1 MKLTRIRLKDFR
13 CFGEAEFDL
22 TEPGSEGEPLGVA
35 LLVGDNGSGKSAV
48 LKGLSGFFTTLSS
61 IYGGQPLE
69 PTDIRHGAERAE
81 LTVQWIDWIGQH
93 EPKRSL
99 LSNELVL
106 EEHGVIPPFT
116 KPSPARYREWLGLTL
131 GGPRRS
137 TGLVVAFDVHR
148 LLKPG
153 PVVGP
158 NLQEVISSRCQN
170 ALAPTISTDGK
181 VRARAQGL
189 KQWIINLDSL
199 RAKAKADRNEDLPLW
214 HTLREALNILLHPYR
229 FEGVDDRFQVLFQ
242 TTTGRVPI
250 EELSD
255 GFRSVFVI
263 VAELLLRL
271 SLTTSDPAKILEQE
285 AVCIIDELDGN
296 LHPRW
301 QETIVPGLT
310 AMFPNVQFIATTH
323 SEIIVSTV
331 EPKNVFRLELA
342 EDGKT
347 YTAVRQDERFRRSQR
362 SVVSVDR
369 EVFGAPPGSAGSTW
383 ILDPPPETLR
393 RFWKRFGPEITHDT
407 PVFVAERKIL
417 MDDIRDYHDRLIPG
431 LEGRSGEAA
440 LFFVDLDPMA
450 DWAHP
455 CEYILW
461 PDDGEPLRIKHHM
474 PPSEAFRLLPLP
486 RPPRL

>member
-1 MKLTRIRLKDFR
+1 MKLTRIELKDFR
-13 CFGEAEFDL
+13 CFGEAELDL
-22 TEPGSEGEPLGVA
+22 TEPGSGGEPLGVA

-48 LKGLSGFFTTLSS
+48 VKGLSGFFTELSS

-69 PTDIRHGAERAE
+69 PSDIRHRAERAKVA
-81 LTVQWIDWIGQH
+81 VQWIDWLGHH
-93 EPKRSL
+93 EPKCAL

-106 EEHGVIPPFT
+106 EEHGVIPPLT
-116 KPSPARYREWLGLTL
+116 KPSPTRYREWLGLTL
-131 GGPRRS
+131 GGPRQP

-181 VRARAQGL
+181 IRARAQGL
-189 KQWIINLDSL
+189 KQWIVNLDSL

-214 HTLREALNILLHPYR
+214 HTLREALNILLHPYT

-242 TTTGRVPI
+242 TATGRVPI

-271 SLTTSDPAKILEQE
+271 SLATSDPAKILEQE

-301 QETIVPGLT
+301 QETIIPGLT

-342 EDGKT
+342 DDGSA
-347 YTAVRQDERFRRSQR
+347 YTAVRQDKRFHRPER

-369 EVFGAPPGSAGSTW
+369 EVFGAPPGSAGSQW
-383 ILDPPPETLR
+383 ILNPPPTTLR
-393 RFWKRFGPEITHDT
+393 SFWEHYASEIPRDAYA
-407 PVFVAERKIL
+407 FVAEGKVLIEGVA
-417 MDDIRDYHDRLIPG
+417 DAHDRPLHG

-440 LFFVDLDPMA
+440 LFFIDLDPMA

-455 CEYILW
+455 CAYILW
-461 PDDGEPLRIKHHM
+461 PDNGEPLRIEHHM